1 LAIHSRLWPVLAADV
16 AVAAVAGALAAL
28 DLADDVVELDELGAG
43 CRPRRAARRAG
54 NTFGCVWLSARRM
67 LFSNWVV
74 NVVGTWSDISALRQ
88 NG

>member
-1 LAIHSRLWPVLAADV
+1 LALDV

-28 DLADDVVELDELGAG
+28 DLADDVVELDELAAGGAV
-43 CRPRRAARRAG
+43 AASRGTAAG
-54 NTFGCVWLSARRM
+54 KTLACVWLSARRM
-67 LFSNWVV
+67 LFSNRV